1 MTTMRADRPGRRT
14 IGERPIEVNSGSATA
29 QGQNVYVAMVK
40 AAGTGDD
47 RRGFALQ
54 GKIPP

>member
-1 MTTMRADRPGRRT
+1 MRTDRPGRRT
-14 IGERPIEVNSGSATA
+14 IGERPIEVNSDSATA
-29 QGQNVYVAMVK
+29 HGQNVYVAMVK

-54 GKIPP
+54 GEIQP

>member
-1 MTTMRADRPGRRT
+1 MRTDRPCRRT
-14 IGERPIEVNSGSATA
+14 IGERPIEVNSDSATA
-29 QGQNVYVAMVK
+29 HGQNVYVAMVK

-54 GKIPP
+54 GEIQP